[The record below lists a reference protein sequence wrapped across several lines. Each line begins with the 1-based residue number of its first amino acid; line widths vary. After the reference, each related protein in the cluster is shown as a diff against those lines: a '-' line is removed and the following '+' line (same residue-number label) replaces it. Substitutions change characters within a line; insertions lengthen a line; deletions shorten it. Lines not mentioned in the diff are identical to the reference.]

1 MTWIAIQ
8 PVLLGLG
15 AIVLGLIGN
24 TILEWVRLSLASR
37 HQRMAVRRALIAELE
52 GALELADSNYLKL
65 KQEPVPKG
73 QVLQTPIR
81 ERYPAFTW
89 AMPNIGLLRGP
100 EITAVFNAYDY
111 LDSWIE
117 IIVCVGKLE
126 RVEGRLFGHVP
137 AENSETVM
145 LAGQD
150 RVEHLRAALTE
161 LRRNVNR

>member
-1 MTWIAIQ
+1 MTWTAIQ
-8 PVLLGLG
+8 PVVLGLG

-24 TILEWVRLSLASR
+24 TILEWVRLSLTSR

-52 GALELADSNYLKL
+52 GALILAESNYLKL
-65 KQEPVPKG
+65 KQEPVPEG
-73 QVLQTPIR
+73 QILQMPIR
-81 ERYPAFTW
+81 ERYPAFAW
-89 AMPNIGLLRGP
+89 AMPSIGLLRGT

-126 RVEGRLFGHVP
+126 RVEGRLFAHVG

-150 RVEHLRAALTE
+150 RVEHLSAALTE
-161 LRRNVNR
+161 LRRNIDK